1 MSLGG
6 SYQQEV
12 DLLSLFKD
20 VAGDLLG
27 RRPLDRTRCS
37 TEEDL
42 RRAADV
48 LNEGERVAML
58 IGQGAIGAAEEVRE
72 VADILACGVAKALTG
87 RAALPGDLPYVTGAI
102 GLLGTKPSSEMIM
115 NCDTLLMVGSSFP
128 YSEWLPEEGQARGVQ
143 IDIDGRMIGIRYPME
158 VNLVGDSR
166 ETLKALVAHLER
178 KHNRSWRDHIED
190 EVRRWWEILADQAM
204 QAAEPL
210 NPLRS
215 STS

>member
-87 RAALPGDLPYVTGAI
+87 RAALPGDLALRHRGYRP
-102 GLLGTKPSSEMIM
+102 
-115 NCDTLLMVGSSFP
+115 
-128 YSEWLPEEGQARGVQ
+128 ARDEAEQ
-143 IDIDGRMIGIRYPME
+143 
-158 VNLVGDSR
+158 
-166 ETLKALVAHLER
+166 
-178 KHNRSWRDHIED
+178 RDDHE
-190 EVRRWWEILADQAM
+190 L
-204 QAAEPL
+204 
-210 NPLRS
+210 
-215 STS
+215 